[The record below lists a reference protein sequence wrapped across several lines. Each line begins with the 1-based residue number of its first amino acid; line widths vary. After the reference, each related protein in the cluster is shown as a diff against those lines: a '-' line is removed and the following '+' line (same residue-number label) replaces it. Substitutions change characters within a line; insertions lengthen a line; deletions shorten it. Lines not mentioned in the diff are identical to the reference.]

1 MRRALIGGMVLTL
14 VACGKK
20 DESASATPEGGAPAT
35 PAAGAATT
43 ALAGGSVTGHV
54 KFDGAPPANPTID
67 MSEEAAC
74 KGKYTGPA
82 VDPVVKVANGML
94 GNVVVYV
101 KSGLPAGQTY
111 PVPNEA
117 VIIDQQGCLY
127 HPRALAIMAG
137 QKLEIKNSDP
147 VLHNIKAVPT
157 KNRPFNISQ
166 PTEGMSTTRTFTTP
180 EENVPV
186 ECNVHGWMHSNIMVL
201 SHPFF
206 AVSGDDGSFT
216 IKGLPAGTYEIEARH
231 AKLGSKTMSVT
242 VPADG
247 AGTADFT
254 FSATGT

>member
-1 MRRALIGGMVLTL
+1 MKQVLIGGMLLT
-14 VACGKK
+14 VMACG
-20 DESASATPEGGAPAT
+20 GGGEKTADSTAAAPSG
-35 PAAGAATT
+35 AAPAATT
-43 ALAGGSVTGHV
+43 AMAGGSVTGHI
-54 KFDGAPPANPTID
+54 KFDGAAPTNPTID

-82 VDPVVKVANGML
+82 LDPVVMVGNGML

-101 KSGLPAGQTY
+101 TGGLPAGQTY
-111 PVPNEA
+111 PVPSES
-117 VIIDQQGCLY
+117 VVIDQRGCLY

-147 VLHNIKAVPT
+147 VLHNIKALPT

-166 PTEGMSTTRTFTTP
+166 PTEGMTTTRTFTTA
-180 EENVPV
+180 EDDVPV
-186 ECNVHGWMHSNIMVL
+186 ECNVHGWMHSNIVVL

-206 AVSGDDGSFT
+206 AVSGADGSFT
-216 IKGLPAGTYEIEARH
+216 IKGLPAGTYEITAHH
-231 AKLGSKTMSVT
+231 AKLGTKKMSVT

-254 FSATGT
+254 FTATGT